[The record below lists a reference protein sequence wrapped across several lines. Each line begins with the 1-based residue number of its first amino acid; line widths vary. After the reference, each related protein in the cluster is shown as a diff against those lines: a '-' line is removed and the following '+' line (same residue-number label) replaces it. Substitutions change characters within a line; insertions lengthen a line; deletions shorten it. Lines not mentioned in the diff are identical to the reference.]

1 MFIPTAILAAAMLTG
16 PATDTTL
23 AVAKGTR
30 LSVNNHSGQITV
42 TAWNRNEL
50 QIRSTS
56 SDDDAELRVESS
68 GGEVRV
74 SQRMR
79 YGPGE
84 IAITINAPA
93 WMALDLQG
101 IESAIVVSG
110 IAAPIKARS
119 VEGDVTVSGGTD
131 NVSLNSVDGRVNA
144 TGVRGNLDIQSVD
157 GDVTV
162 QDLVGILNVQG
173 VDGDIR
179 LEGVTSSSI
188 RVNTVDGDIRF
199 EGALAPNGNYG
210 FKTHDGDIV
219 IRPIG
224 TVNATVTVSTWSG
237 EFESATPVTIN
248 GSQEGKRFSFTLGSG
263 SARLDLEAFDGL
275 IRLEK

>member
-1 MFIPTAILAAAMLTG
+1 MFIANAILAAAMLAG
-16 PATDTTL
+16 SSTDTTM

-30 LSVNNHSGQITV
+30 LSVNNHSGRITV

-50 QIRSTS
+50 QVRATS
-56 SDDDAELRVESS
+56 SDDDAEIRVESS

-79 YGPGE
+79 YGPTE
-84 IAITINAPA
+84 IDLTINAPA

-119 VEGDVTVSGGTD
+119 VEGDVTVSGGTE
-131 NVSLNSVDGRVNA
+131 NVSLNSVDGRVSA

-157 GDVTV
+157 GDVTI

-219 IRPIG
+219 IRPVG

-237 EFESATPVTIN
+237 EFESAVPVTIN
-248 GSQEGKRFSFTLGSG
+248 GSQEGKRFSFTLGTG